1 MGGSSLGARS
11 IYSFLNHKI
20 KKKFIFFDNLNS
32 IKLNNKFK
40 KK

>member
-11 IYSFLNHKI
+11 IYSFLKDKI
-20 KKKFIFFDNLNS
+20 KKKFIFDNLNS
-32 IKLNNKFK
+32 IKLNDKFK